1 VSRSRA
7 RARRQHAQ
15 RDPQPASAQAA
26 PAEQRV
32 VAISCVYAALSLA
45 FLEYFGRPEYF
56 AHVFPSVVWRH
67 FGLYP
72 HLWWALWTIA
82 LFLVVPALIVR
93 FAFAQRLRDYG
104 LNLALQR
111 RHLWLYVG
119 LFVAVVPLVLL
130 ASRRADFQATY
141 PFYRGALQASAG
153 EILAWEAAY
162 LTQFLA
168 LEFFFRGFLVL
179 GLSRIV
185 GRASIWLAMIPYAM
199 LHYHKP
205 APEAFAAIVAGV
217 VLGEVAYR
225 TRSIA
230 GGVIVHVGVAGTMEL
245 LALGAFRS
253 VS

>member
-1 VSRSRA
+1 VSRKRT
-7 RARRQHAQ
+7 RTRR
-15 RDPQPASAQAA
+15 DDAQAA
-26 PAEQRV
+26 RAPDVQDPAVRV
-32 VAISCVYAALSLA
+32 VAITAVYAALALA
-45 FLEYFGRPEYF
+45 FLEYFGRPEFF
-56 AHVFPSVVWRH
+56 AHVFPSLIWPH

-72 HLWWALWTIA
+72 HLWWALWTSA
-82 LFLVVPALIVR
+82 LFLLVPMIIVR
-93 FAFAQRLRDYG
+93 FGFKHRLRDYG

-111 RHLWLYVG
+111 RDLWLYVG
-119 LFVAVVPLVLL
+119 LFAAVVPLVLL
-130 ASRRADFQATY
+130 ASRRADFQSIY
-141 PFYRGALQASAG
+141 PFYRGAFQASAR

-162 LTQFLA
+162 LTQFVA

-179 GLSRIV
+179 GSSRIV

-245 LALGAFRS
+245 LALRII
-253 VS
+253 